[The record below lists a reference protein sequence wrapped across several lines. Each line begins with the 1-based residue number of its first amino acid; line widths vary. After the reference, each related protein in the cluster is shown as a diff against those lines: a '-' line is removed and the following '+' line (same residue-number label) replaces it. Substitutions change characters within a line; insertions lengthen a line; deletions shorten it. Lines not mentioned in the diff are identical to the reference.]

1 MRTIYGPRYAD
12 TTDCARPSLL
22 FHDPRPTFPL
32 IHEILDDSRGKDVAH
47 ARRSEYTGTHTAQH
61 ESPRESEESIG
72 LTSTDRMFALDSP
85 YCSRQECCREKADA
99 RLRINTLRR
108 TGSCRVLPPQSQ
120 ELSGTSPSGSRRLFI
135 QVKKI
140 LPGFRR
146 KINME

>member
-1 MRTIYGPRYAD
+1 MPVEAGTRERT
-12 TTDCARPSLL
+12 
-22 FHDPRPTFPL
+22 
-32 IHEILDDSRGKDVAH
+32 
-47 ARRSEYTGTHTAQH
+47 TAQP
-61 ESPRESEESIG
+61 ESPRKSEESSG

-108 TGSCRVLPPQSQ
+108 TGPRTVLPPQSQ

-140 LPGFRR
+140 LSVFRR
-146 KINME
+146 KINVEWKVPSRLQPFGLFGIRGWRILEDVGVCEKKL